1 MSEFMS
7 GIVSGLLIAT
17 INFAFGLCFGF
28 FIRGKIEEATK

>member
-7 GIVSGLLIAT
+7 GVINGFLIAT
-17 INFAFGLCFGF
+17 INFFSGLAIGF